1 MIGTIYIRGIVG
13 IVVLGATVCY
23 LGTADGLTE
32 IAGAIV
38 AIVYI
43 DSELSK
49 KGE

>member
-1 MIGTIYIRGIVG
+1 MFSKIYVRGIVG
-13 IVVLGATVCY
+13 IITIGGMVCY

-43 DSELSK
+43 DSKLNENK
-49 KGE
+49 